1 MIFTWMKGLVRTRFG
16 RLAGA
21 SAGITLTVALVAA
34 MGVFM
39 VESNASMTARA
50 VQAVPVDWQVQM
62 VPGSDQVAVKT
73 AIADAAGNAK
83 TALVGYADVAGLEF
97 KTDSVQSTGAGK
109 VVGLPDGYRD
119 TFSKG
124 FRLLTGTYDGAV
136 LLQQTAAN
144 LHAGPGDTIAVH
156 RIGLADAS
164 VTVTGVVDLV
174 SADTLFQAVGVPPGA
189 TPQAPPDNAV
199 LMPLGQWQG
208 LFDPQAQNR
217 PDTVRMQWHV
227 ALDHGALVQD
237 PQAAYQDVTHQGH
250 NLEARVAGSALL
262 ANNLAASLDSAR
274 SDALYARVLF
284 LFLGAPGIVL
294 GILLTVAVTASGGD
308 RRRRDQSLLRLRGAS
323 LPTIMRFATLE
334 ALLTAAIG
342 VAGGLVLAA
351 LLSSLALGHSIL
363 AAAGLPWLVGAAILG
378 LVVALCAVLIPAAH
392 TARTL
397 SVANARQVVG
407 RRGKPLWQR
416 LHVDVA
422 LLVLAGLIYWKTA
435 ASGYQIV
442 LAPEG
447 VAATSVDYTAFL
459 APISLWVGAALLA
472 LRLSELALSRPAPL
486 SRAIGPVASAVAIP
500 VAASLSRQR
509 GRIAAGVALTAL
521 AFGFA
526 SSTAIFNTTY
536 QGQARVDAEL
546 TNGADVTVT
555 GTTAD
560 PAGAKLGELASL
572 PGVRGAQAMQH
583 RFAYVGTD
591 LQDLYGIDPQSIGSA
606 TSMANAY
613 FANGDAAATLAK
625 LAAEP
630 SAVLVSDETV
640 TDYQLKLGDTINLRL
655 QGSDHQYHPVAFT
668 FAGVVR
674 EFPTAPRDS
683 FIVANADYVA
693 QQTGVSAREVVL
705 LSTNGDLNGV
715 KAAAQTVA
723 GGLAGVRITSL
734 DDASHII
741 GSSLTAVDLSGL
753 TRLELIFA
761 VLMVA
766 GATGLVLALGLA
778 DRRRS
783 FAILSA
789 LGARASQLAPF
800 IWVEGALV
808 FIGGAVFGMAT
819 GTLIAQVLVTELQGV
834 FDPPP
839 EAITLPWPY
848 LLAALGVGLLATA
861 AAVAQS
867 LLDVQKT
874 PAQRMKELQ

>member
-62 VPGSDQVAVKT
+62 VPSSDQVAVKT
-73 AIADAAGNAK
+73 AIADAAGNVK
-83 TALVGYADVAGLEF
+83 TALVGYADIVGLEF

-109 VVGLPDGYRD
+109 VVGLPEGYRD

-144 LHAGPGDTIAVH
+144 LHAGPGDTIIVH

-174 SADTLFQAVGVPPGA
+174 SADTLFQAVGVPPRA
-189 TPQAPPDNAV
+189 APQAPPDNAL

-227 ALDHGALVQD
+227 ALDHGALVHD
-237 PQAAYQDVTHQGH
+237 PQAAYQDVTRQGH

-342 VAGGLVLAA
+342 VAAGLVLAA
-351 LLSSLALGHSIL
+351 LLSSLVLGHSIL
-363 AAAGLPWLVGAAILG
+363 TAAGLPWLVGAAILG
-378 LVVALCAVLIPAAH
+378 LVIALCAVLVPAAH

-407 RRGKPLWQR
+407 RRSKPLWLR
-416 LHVDVA
+416 LYVDVA
-422 LLVLAGLIYWKTA
+422 LLVIAGLIYWKTA

-500 VAASLSRQR
+500 VAASVSRQR

-572 PGVRGAQAMQH
+572 PGVEGAQAMQH

-655 QGSDHQYHPVAFT
+655 QGSDHQYHPVVFT

-683 FIVANADYVA
+683 FIIANADYVA

-705 LSTNGDLNGV
+705 LRTNGDLSGV

-734 DDASHII
+734 DDATHII

-753 TRLELIFA
+753 TRLELTFA

-808 FIGGAVFGMAT
+808 FVGGAVFGMAT

-848 LLAALGVGLLATA
+848 LLTALGVGLLATTG
-861 AAVAQS
+861 AVAQS
-867 LLDVQKT
+867 LLEVQKT